1 MSMNITESIA
11 RADGLDPDDAAIVSD
26 LVAEWRDHYGRNA
39 LRDAYYYGKVRVKD
53 LGVSVSP
60 KFAAKLD
67 PHVDWAA
74 KCVDW
79 WSDRVQYEGIES
91 DDAAVSGRIG
101 RVMADNDMKNLVHKA
116 VTCSLRHCCSFMA
129 VTAGDMLAGEPATVV
144 SAYPATAASALYDE
158 AKKRIRAG
166 MVVVESAKP
175 RGTEQRYPVL
185 VYVFTDA
192 DLIVLSRGDVRS
204 SAWTAEYRP
213 HGMGR
218 VPMEP
223 IAYHATLE
231 RPFGLP
237 RIDSTVMSLVD
248 DAQRA
253 MLNMTAAAAFA
264 AAPQKYLMGADKTTV
279 DKIAGSP
286 FAAFVGS
293 IFVGT
298 TNSKGG
304 VPSFGQ
310 LSQMSMQPHT
320 EYMRM
325 LAAQF
330 SNATGVPLS
339 SLGIVT
345 DNPSS
350 AEAIY
355 AGTEDAVVDIQAFI
369 NACKRS
375 LSSIAVMALAAETN
389 VSYEQAQAASGV
401 IDVNFRNPAM
411 PSVVSQSDAMVKQ
424 ISAIPWLADSDVAL
438 RELGYTDEQ
447 VNQLRS
453 VRRRSKGDALAASI
467 IAEGA

>member
-79 WSDRVQYEGIES
+79 WAARTQYEGIES
-91 DDAAVSGRIG
+91 DEEAASEAIA
-101 RVMADNDMKNLVHKA
+101 RVMRENDMKNLVHKA
-116 VTCSLRHCCSFMA
+116 VTCALRHCCAFLS
-129 VTAGDMLAGEPATVV
+129 VTAGDEGRGEPKTVV

-158 AKKRIRAG
+158 ARKRIRAG
-166 MVVVESAKP
+166 MVVVETAKP
-175 RGTEQRYPVL
+175 RGTDERYPVL
-185 VYVFTDA
+185 VYVFTDT
-192 DLIVLSRGDVRS
+192 DLIVLSREDMRS
-204 SAWTAEYRP
+204 SAWRAEYRP

-223 IAYHATLE
+223 IAYRATLE

-253 MLNMTAAAAFA
+253 MLNMTAASAFA
-264 AAPQKYLMGADKTTV
+264 AAPQKYLMGADKTTA
-279 DKIAGSP
+279 DKIAESP
-286 FAAFVGS
+286 FKAFIGSILVGTVGS
-293 IFVGT
+293 
-298 TNSKGG
+298 KGQI
-304 VPSFGQ
+304 PNFGQ

-339 SLGIVT
+339 SLGVVT

-355 AGTEDAVVDIQAFI
+355 AGKEDAVVDIQAFI

-375 LSSIAVMALAAETN
+375 LSSVAAMALACETD
-389 VSYEQAQAASGV
+389 STYEEAVRDAGV
-401 IDVNFRNPAM
+401 IDVNFHNPAM

-424 ISAIPWLADSDVAL
+424 ISAIPWLAESDVAL

-453 VRRRSKGDALAASI
+453 VRRRAKGDALASSI
-467 IAEGA
+467 LSEGA